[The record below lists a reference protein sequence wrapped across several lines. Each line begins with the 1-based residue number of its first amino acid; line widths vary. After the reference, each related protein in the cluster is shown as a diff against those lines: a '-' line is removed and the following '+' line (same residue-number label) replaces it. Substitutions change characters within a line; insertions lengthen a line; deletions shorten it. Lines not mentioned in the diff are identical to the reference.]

1 MKNNKYVYLLA
12 ATLGLGFSACS
23 SDDLIVE
30 EIGGAQGATGNGAAG
45 GEGVSFTSRIAG
57 DLDILEEEGG
67 NASSDTRSVI
77 EGGQFTAWTVGDAV
91 TVSDGMLAYTYQVS
105 ATSGTSCSFAV
116 KEGGNEFLTAT
127 TTTDQPFYA
136 FYPEAAVSGAGGR
149 GGWSGSTVKAMI
161 FAEQN
166 YAENVD
172 DGLFGSYMASGATTM
187 SESGSVNFTF
197 NLVASVIDVNLS
209 TLGVTPASVSIKSNK
224 GEILAGLLKYNCATQ
239 TAEVST
245 NDKTKYA
252 DNTQSDVVTVNKI
265 AEGATLVR
273 FYVLPVQLAGG
284 VTITVKD
291 TEGNYYTKSSTTP
304 VGNEATEGLTSLTG
318 VTATVCKPYYKKY
331 NFGAVSSSATRQNNW
346 MATIPS
352 NVRYCQLSIPG
363 AHDAATSGVSG
374 IGANSAKTQS
384 KDIATLLAGGVR
396 GFDLRPRHTASS
408 ASEIEL
414 DYLEIYHGSKGTG
427 VLFKDA
433 MSLLAEFVTNNP
445 TECVYVRIKK
455 EDTGETDQPE
465 TWCTSIRECLKG
477 YYDSDIVLGKLPSG
491 MTLGECRGKLVVT
504 SDNPYGPGRTYSPVY
519 GAFLSWNDNTEG
531 ALFTIYHDGGTSNK
545 LGNAYVQDY
554 YSGDTSNKS
563 TYVDNGF
570 AKAAEQTDVWCFNY
584 LNMSATLIVP
594 ASYAGTIN
602 PDVLSKLNAL
612 NGRVGFVFYD
622 FCLDNSYS
630 GLDLNNAII
639 AQNFKYI
646 YKGRS
651 RVVAETSG
659 GTSTGTTVSG
669 DEYADDSEVY
679 VKGQR

>member
-30 EIGGAQGATGNGAAG
+30 EIGGALGATGNGAAG

-172 DGLFGSYMASGATTM
+172 GGLFGSYMASGATTM

-331 NFGAVSSSATRQNNW
+331 NFGAVNTATRVGNW

-352 NVRYCQLSIPG
+352 NTKFNLLSLPG
-363 AHDAATSGVSG
+363 AHDAATYEVS
-374 IGANSAKTQS
+374 NVVSKTQS
-384 KDIATLLAGGVR
+384 QSLTVQLQNGVR
-396 GFDLRPRHTASS
+396 AFDVRPGFKGTEAFTEETLELYHGTTDTGIKFVTFMDELVKFVQDNPDEMIFVSLLKESNMISS
-408 ASEIEL
+408 DTKYDQTNSWR
-414 DYLEIYHGSKGTG
+414 DVVRGYLEGTN
-427 VLFKDA
+427 A
-433 MSLLAEFVTNNP
+433 SYFVKQVTAN
-445 TECVYVRIKK
+445 
-455 EDTGETDQPE
+455 
-465 TWCTSIRECLKG
+465 
-477 YYDSDIVLGKLPSG
+477 
-491 MTLGECRGKLVVT
+491 MTLADCRGKIFVASRT
-504 SDNPYGPGRTYSPVY
+504 PYGSSSNNWAPVY
-519 GAFLSWNDNTEG
+519 GAIVWKDWPDATVAEDVPVWYENQSTV
-531 ALFTIYHDGGTSNK
+531 TT
-545 LGNAYVQDY
+545 AYVQDAYNATTSSKEGYIKTALDLSAADVSTKWY
-554 YSGDTSNKS
+554 YNFVNLATSPKISASTMNNK
-563 TYVDNGF
+563 V
-570 AKAAEQTDVWCFNY
+570 V
-584 LNMSATLIVP
+584 TLLE
-594 ASYAGTIN
+594 TCE
-602 PDVLSKLNAL
+602 
-612 NGRVGFVFYD
+612 GRIGLMFYD
-622 FCLDNSYS
+622 FCCDSDCN
-630 GLDLNNAII
+630 GVALNNAII